1 MRVLFDTNVVL
12 SGVLKDRDPLR
23 AILFVLENPP
33 FEWIGS
39 RDIVQEYLE
48 VLRRPKFRLDDL
60 IIAEW
65 SSLFERS
72 IVILPVTVS
81 VEFPRDTKDAK
92 FLSCALS
99 ANADYFVTGD
109 RDFEGAAK
117 LVGTTILSVR
127 QFLDLVVA
135 QWV

>member
-23 AILFVLENPP
+23 AILFVLESPT

-39 RDIVQEYLE
+39 RDIVQEYLG

-60 IIAEW
+60 IIAQW

-99 ANADYFVTGD
+99 ADADYFVTGD

-117 LVGTTILSVR
+117 LAGTTILSVR
-127 QFLDLVVA
+127 QFLDLVVT
-135 QWV
+135 QWI